1 MMIVDDV
8 ENGSLGPYQ
17 DRPRTFPNMRSKPYT
32 PLIFR
37 ILMGINV
44 RVLVILLLLGFG
56 YVFYIGASTSPI
68 IVFVFS
74 VCIISFLLSIYL
86 TKWVLSKDEGPP
98 EMAQISEAIRDG
110 AEGFFRTQYGT
121 ISKMAIL
128 LALVILGI
136 YLFRSTTP
144 QQESSGIG
152 RVTSAYITVAAFLLG
167 ALCSGVAG
175 YVGMWVSVR
184 ANVRVSSAARRSA
197 REALQVAVRAG
208 GFSALVVVGM
218 AVIGIA
224 ILYATFYVWLG
235 VDSPGSMKVT
245 DLPLLLVGYGF
256 GASFVA
262 LFAQLG
268 GGIYTKAADVGAD
281 LVGKVEQG
289 IPEDDPRNPAVIAD
303 LVGDNVGDCA
313 ARGAD
318 LFESIA
324 AEIISAMI
332 LGGTMAQRSNIVK
345 RNKLKYASSMY
356 TEVSS
361 FQHFPIALVFKP
373 TFSKSRSTR
382 DSSVKAPIEDPMAI
396 LQKGYS
402 VTIVLAVLT
411 FGGSTRWLLYT
422 EQAPSAWLNFALC
435 GLVGI
440 ITAYVFV
447 WITKYYTDYKHD
459 PVRTLALSSSTGH
472 GTNIIAGVSLGLEST
487 ALPVLVISVSIISAF
502 WLGHT
507 SGLVDETGSPN
518 GGLFGTAV
526 ATMGMLSTAAYILT
540 MDMFGPIAD
549 NAGGIVEMSQQP
561 ESVREI
567 TDVLDAVGNTTKATT
582 KGFAIG
588 SAALASFLLFSAYMD
603 EVASFANE
611 SFKQV
616 DIAIPEVFVG
626 GLLGSMLIFLFSAW
640 ACSAVGRTA
649 QEVVKEVRRQFI
661 ERPGIMDYKEK
672 PDYGRCVAIVAS
684 ASLREMIKPGALA
697 IISPIVVGFLFRVLG
712 HYTGHP
718 LLGAKVVAAM
728 LMFATVSGI
737 LMALFLN
744 TAGGAWDN
752 AKKFIETGALG
763 GKGSDSHKAAITGD
777 TIRRHPLIHYLP
789 FEFLALSGDG
799 RDCVSLRFDVNLIA
813 LRRSWDLCAT

>member
-1 MMIVDDV
+1 MDDM
-8 ENGSLGPYQ
+8 ENGTMGSYQ
-17 DRPRTFPNMRSKPYT
+17 DRPRTFPMMRSKPYT

-37 ILMGINV
+37 ILMGLNV
-44 RVLVILLLLGFG
+44 RALFGLLLLSLGA
-56 YVFYIGASTSPI
+56 VFYIGARTSPI

-74 VCIISFLLSIYL
+74 ICIISFLFAIYL
-86 TKWVLSKDEGPP
+86 TKWVLAKDEGPP
-98 EMAQISEAIRDG
+98 EMAQISDAIRDG

-121 ISKMAIL
+121 ISKMAVL
-128 LALVILGI
+128 LALIILCI

-144 QQESSGIG
+144 QQKAAGIG
-152 RVTSAYITVAAFLLG
+152 RSTSACITVVAFLLG
-167 ALCSGVAG
+167 ALCSGIAG

-197 REALQVAVRAG
+197 REALQIAVRAG
-208 GFSALVVVGM
+208 GFSAIIVVGM
-218 AVIGIA
+218 AVIGVA
-224 ILYATFYVWLG
+224 ILYATFFVWLG

-332 LGGTMAQRSNIVK
+332 LGGTMAQRCKIEDPSGFILFPLVIHSFD
-345 RNKLKYASSMY
+345 LV
-356 TEVSS
+356 VSS
-361 FQHFPIALVFKP
+361 IGIL
-373 TFSKSRSTR
+373 SIRGTR
-382 DSSVKAPIEDPMAI
+382 ESGAKVPIEDPMTI
-396 LQKGYS
+396 IQKGYS
-402 VTIVLAVLT
+402 ITIFLAVLA
-411 FGGSTRWLLYT
+411 FGASTRWLLYT
-422 EQAPSAWLNFALC
+422 DQAPSAWLNFALC

-440 ITAYVFV
+440 TTAYVFV
-447 WITKYYTDYKHD
+447 WISKYYTDYKHE
-459 PVRTLALSSSTGH
+459 PVRTLALASTTGH
-472 GTNIIAGVSLGLEST
+472 GTNIIAGISLGLEST
-487 ALPVLVISVSIISAF
+487 ALPVLVISVAIVSSF
-502 WLGHT
+502 WLGQT
-507 SGLVDETGSPN
+507 SGLVDVTGSPT

-526 ATMGMLSTAAYILT
+526 ATMGMLSSAAYVLT

-603 EVASFANE
+603 EVASFAQTP
-611 SFKQV
+611 FKEV

-649 QEVVKEVRRQFI
+649 QEVVNEVRRQFI

-672 PDYGRCVAIVAS
+672 PDYSRCVSIVAS

-697 IISPIVVGFLFRVLG
+697 IISPIAIGFVFRILG
-712 HYTGHP
+712 HLTGHP
-718 LLGAKVVAAM
+718 LLGAKVVASM

-763 GKGSDSHKAAITGD
+763 GKGSECHKAAVTGD
-777 TIRRHPLIHYLP
+777 TVGDPFKDTAGPSLHVLIKMLATITLVMAP
-789 FEFLALSGDG
+789 VFL
-799 RDCVSLRFDVNLIA
+799 
-813 LRRSWDLCAT
+813 

>member
-1 MMIVDDV
+1 MDDDM
-8 ENGSLGPYQ
+8 ENGKGLSYQ
-17 DRPRTFPNMRSKPYT
+17 ERSRTFPSMRSKSYT
-32 PLIFR
+32 PWIFR
-37 ILMGINV
+37 ILMRINA
-44 RVLVILLLLGFG
+44 RVLFVLLLLVFG
-56 YVFYIGASTSPI
+56 AVFFVGANTSPI
-68 IVFVFS
+68 VVFVFS
-74 VCIISFLLSIYL
+74 ICIISFFFSVYL
-86 TKWVLSKDEGPP
+86 TKWVLAKDEGPP
-98 EMAQISEAIRDG
+98 EMSQISDAIRDG

-121 ISKMAIL
+121 ISKMAFIL
-128 LALVILGI
+128 SLVILGI
-136 YLFRSTTP
+136 YLFRTSTP
-144 QQESSGIG
+144 QQEASGLG
-152 RVTSAYITVAAFLLG
+152 RSTSAYITAAAFLLG
-167 ALCSGVAG
+167 ALCSGIAG

-197 REALQVAVRAG
+197 REALQIAVRAG
-208 GFSALVVVGM
+208 GFSAIVVVGM
-218 AVIGIA
+218 AVFGVA
-224 ILYATFYVWLG
+224 ILYATFYFWLG

-245 DLPLLLVGYGF
+245 ELPLLLVGYGF

-332 LGGTMAQRSNIVK
+332 LGGTMAQRCKIDDPSGFILFPLVVHSFD
-345 RNKLKYASSMY
+345 LV
-356 TEVSS
+356 VSS
-361 FQHFPIALVFKP
+361 IGIL
-373 TFSKSRSTR
+373 SIRGTR
-382 DSSVKAPIEDPMAI
+382 DSGLVVPIEDPMAI

-411 FGGSTRWLLYT
+411 FGVSARWLLYT
-422 EQAPSAWLNFALC
+422 EQAPYAWLNFALC

-440 ITAYVFV
+440 ITAYLFV
-447 WITKYYTDYKHD
+447 LITKYYTDYKHE
-459 PVRTLALSSSTGH
+459 PVRMLALSSATGH
-472 GTNIIAGVSLGLEST
+472 GTNIIAGISLGLEST
-487 ALPVLVISVSIISAF
+487 ALPVLVISVAIVSAF

-507 SGLVDETGSPN
+507 SGLVDDTGNPT

-526 ATMGMLSTAAYILT
+526 ATMGMLSTAAYVLT

-567 TDVLDAVGNTTKATT
+567 TDLLDAVGNTTKATT

-603 EVASFANE
+603 EVSSF
-611 SFKQV
+611 SHIPFKQV
-616 DIAIPEVFVG
+616 DIAVPEIFVG

-649 QEVVKEVRRQFI
+649 QEVVNEVRRQFI

-697 IISPIVVGFLFRVLG
+697 IISPIAVGVLFRILG
-712 HYTGHP
+712 YFTGQP
-718 LLGAKVVAAM
+718 LLGAKVVASM
-728 LMFATVSGI
+728 LMFATVAGI
-737 LMALFLN
+737 LMALFMN

-752 AKKFIETGALG
+752 AKKYIETGALG
-763 GKGSDSHKAAITGD
+763 GKGSDCHKAAVTGD
-777 TIRRHPLIHYLP
+777 TVGDPFKDTAGPSLHVLIKMLATITLVMAP
-789 FEFLALSGDG
+789 VFL
-799 RDCVSLRFDVNLIA
+799 
-813 LRRSWDLCAT
+813 

>member
-1 MMIVDDV
+1 MMDDDL
-8 ENGSLGPYQ
+8 EDGHIGLYQ
-17 DRPRTFPNMRSKPYT
+17 DRPRTFPSMRSKTYT
-32 PLIFR
+32 PLVFR

-44 RVLVILLLLGFG
+44 RVLFVLSLLFLGA
-56 YVFYIGASTSPI
+56 VFYIGASTSPV

-74 VCIISFLLSIYL
+74 VCIASFLLSIYL
-86 TKWVLSKDEGPP
+86 TKWVLAKDEGPP
-98 EMAQISEAIRDG
+98 EMVQISEAIRDG

-121 ISKMAIL
+121 ISKMAL
-128 LALVILGI
+128 LLSLVILFI

-144 QQESSGIG
+144 QQEAAGIG
-152 RVTSAYITVAAFLLG
+152 RSASAYITVVSFLLG
-167 ALCSGVAG
+167 AICSGGAG

-197 REALQVAVRAG
+197 REALQIAVRAG
-208 GFSALVVVGM
+208 GFSALIVVGM
-218 AVIGIA
+218 AVMGVA
-224 ILYATFYVWLG
+224 ILYSLFYVLLG
-235 VDSPGSMKVT
+235 VDSPGAMKVT

-332 LGGTMAQRSNIVK
+332 LGGTMAR
-345 RNKLKYASSMY
+345 RCKLEDPSGFILFPLVVHSFDLIISSVGILSIRG
-356 TEVSS
+356 TRD
-361 FQHFPIALVFKP
+361 PG
-373 TFSKSRSTR
+373 SKSL
-382 DSSVKAPIEDPMAI
+382 IEDPMAI

-402 VTIVLAVLT
+402 ITIFLAVIT
-411 FGGSTRWLLYT
+411 FGASTRWMLYT
-422 EQAPSAWLNFALC
+422 EQAPTAWINFALC

-440 ITAYVFV
+440 ITAYAFV
-447 WITKYYTDYKHD
+447 WITQYYTDYKHE

-502 WLGHT
+502 WLGRT
-507 SGLVDETGSPN
+507 SGLVDETGNPT

-526 ATMGMLSTAAYILT
+526 ATMGMLSTAAYVLT

-567 TDVLDAVGNTTKATT
+567 TDILDAVGNTTKATT

-603 EVASFANE
+603 EVASFAQE
-611 SFKQV
+611 TFEQV

-640 ACSAVGRTA
+640 ACAAVGRTA
-649 QEVVKEVRRQFI
+649 QEVVNEVRRQFI
-661 ERPGIMDYKEK
+661 ERPGIMEYKEK

-697 IISPIVVGFLFRVLG
+697 IFTPLVVGFVFKILG
-712 HYTGHP
+712 QVTGQP
-718 LLGAKVVAAM
+718 LLGAKVVASM
-728 LMFATVSGI
+728 LMFATVTGI

-752 AKKFIETGALG
+752 AKKYIETGALG
-763 GKGSDSHKAAITGD
+763 GKGSEAHKAAITGD
-777 TIRRHPLIHYLP
+777 TVGDPFKDTAGPSLHVLIKMLATITLVMAP
-789 FEFLALSGDG
+789 IFL
-799 RDCVSLRFDVNLIA
+799 
-813 LRRSWDLCAT
+813 

>member
-1 MMIVDDV
+1 MDDAM
-8 ENGSLGPYQ
+8 ETGSLPLYQ
-17 DRPRTFPNMRSKPYT
+17 DRPRTTFPDMRTKPT
-32 PLIFR
+32 MPLMFR
-37 ILMGINV
+37 FLMRMNV
-44 RVLVILLLLGFG
+44 RLLFVLLFLGFG
-56 YVFYIGASTSPI
+56 AIFYVGASTSPI

-74 VCIISFLLSIYL
+74 ICIISFLLSIYL
-86 TKWVLSKDEGPP
+86 TNWVLAKDEGPL
-98 EMAQISEAIRDG
+98 EMLQISDAIRDG
-110 AEGFFRTQYGT
+110 AEGFFKTQYGS
-121 ISKMAIL
+121 ISKMAFL
-128 LALVILGI
+128 LALVIFGI
-136 YLFRSTTP
+136 YMFRP
-144 QQESSGIG
+144 QQESSGLG
-152 RVTSAYITVAAFLLG
+152 RLTSASITVFSFLLG
-167 ALCSGVAG
+167 AVCSGMAG

-197 REALQVAVRAG
+197 REALQIAVRAG

-218 AVIGIA
+218 AVIGVA

-245 DLPLLLVGYGF
+245 DLPLLLVVYGF

-332 LGGTMAQRSNIVK
+332 LGGTMAQRCKIEDKSFDPSGFILFPLVIHSFD
-345 RNKLKYASSMY
+345 LIISSVGM
-356 TEVSS
+356 
-361 FQHFPIALVFKP
+361 
-373 TFSKSRSTR
+373 FSIRGTR
-382 DSSVKAPIEDPMAI
+382 DPGVIGIMEDPMTI

-402 VTIVLAVLT
+402 VTIVLAVVT
-411 FGGSTRWLLYT
+411 FGLSTRWMLYT

-440 ITAYVFV
+440 MTAYIFV
-447 WITKYYTDYKHD
+447 WITQYYTDYKHE
-459 PVRTLALSSSTGH
+459 PVRKLALSSSTGH
-472 GTNIIAGVSLGLEST
+472 GTNVIAGISLGLEST
-487 ALPVLVISVSIISAF
+487 ALPVLVISVSIVLAF
-502 WLGHT
+502 WLGQT
-507 SGLVDETGSPN
+507 SGLVDDAGNPT

-526 ATMGMLSTAAYILT
+526 ATMGMLSTAAYVLT

-567 TDVLDAVGNTTKATT
+567 TDVLDAAGNTTKATT

-603 EVASFANE
+603 EVASFAHS
-611 SFKQV
+611 SFTQV

-640 ACSAVGRTA
+640 ACAAVGRTA
-649 QEVVKEVRRQFI
+649 QEVVNEVRRQFI
-661 ERPGIMDYKEK
+661 ERPGIMDFKEK

-697 IISPIVVGFLFRVLG
+697 IISPIFVGILFRILFVFQ
-712 HYTGHP
+712 
-718 LLGAKVVAAM
+718 VVAAM

-752 AKKFIETGALG
+752 AKKYIETGALG
-763 GKGSDSHKAAITGD
+763 GKGSESHKAAVTGD
-777 TIRRHPLIHYLP
+777 TVGDPFKDTAGPSLHVLIKMLATITLVMAP
-789 FEFLALSGDG
+789 VFL
-799 RDCVSLRFDVNLIA
+799 
-813 LRRSWDLCAT
+813 

>member
-1 MMIVDDV
+1 MDDDL
-8 ENGSLGPYQ
+8 EDGNAGPYQ
-17 DRPRTFPNMRSKPYT
+17 DKTRTFPSMRSKSYT
-32 PLIFR
+32 PLIFQIVMR
-37 ILMGINV
+37 INA
-44 RVLVILLLLGFG
+44 RVLFALLLICFG
-56 YVFYIGASTSPI
+56 AVFYVGASTSPI

-74 VCIISFLLSIYL
+74 ICIISFLLSIYL
-86 TKWVLSKDEGPP
+86 IKWVLAKDEGPP
-98 EMAQISEAIRDG
+98 EMVQIADAIRDG

-121 ISKMAIL
+121 ISKMAL
-128 LALVILGI
+128 LLSLLILGI
-136 YLFRSTTP
+136 YLFRNTTP
-144 QQESSGIG
+144 QQESSGLG
-152 RVTSAYITVAAFLLG
+152 RSTSAYITVASFLLG

-208 GFSALVVVGM
+208 GLSAIVVVGM
-218 AVIGIA
+218 AVVGVA
-224 ILYATFYVWLG
+224 ILYATFYVLLD

-303 LVGDNVGDCA
+303 LLTVHCDTILKVGDNVGDCA

-332 LGGTMAQRSNIVK
+332 LGGTMAQQCKIEDPSGFILFPLV
-345 RNKLKYASSMY
+345 
-356 TEVSS
+356 VHS
-361 FQHFPIALVFKP
+361 FDLVI
-373 TFSKSRSTR
+373 
-382 DSSVKAPIEDPMAI
+382 SSVGILSIRSQRESAAKVPVEDPMAI

-402 VTIVLAVLT
+402 ITIFLAVIT
-411 FGGSTRWLLYT
+411 FGLSTRWLLYT
-422 EQAPSAWLNFALC
+422 DKAPSAWLNFALC

-440 ITAYVFV
+440 ITAYAFV
-447 WITKYYTDYKHD
+447 WITKYYTDYKHE
-459 PVRTLALSSSTGH
+459 PVRNLALSSSTGH

-502 WLGHT
+502 WLGRT
-507 SGLVDETGSPN
+507 SGLVDESGNAT

-526 ATMGMLSTAAYILT
+526 ATMGMLSTAAYVLT

-567 TDVLDAVGNTTKATT
+567 TDLLDAVGNTTKATT

-603 EVASFANE
+603 EVASFAHTPFN
-611 SFKQV
+611 QV
-616 DIAIPEVFVG
+616 DIAIPEVFIG
-626 GLLGSMLIFLFSAW
+626 GLLGSMLIFLFSGW

-649 QEVVKEVRRQFI
+649 QEVVNEVRRQFI

-697 IISPIVVGFLFRVLG
+697 IITPMVVGQ
-712 HYTGHP
+712 P

-744 TAGGAWDN
+744 TSGGAWDN
-752 AKKFIETGALG
+752 AKKYIETGVLG
-763 GKGSDSHKAAITGD
+763 GKGSDCHKAAVTGD
-777 TIRRHPLIHYLP
+777 TVGDPFKDTAGPSLHVLIKMLATITLVMAP
-789 FEFLALSGDG
+789 IFL
-799 RDCVSLRFDVNLIA
+799 
-813 LRRSWDLCAT
+813 